1 MNDRKIEALGR
12 PRRSDAEFSR
22 LLALSRGHHFGK
34 VAGVT
39 ESLFAYCD
47 GIALLQQNRVLVW
60 GSTTESYRP
69 PFIGSRGDSDL
80 ILVSK

>member
-1 MNDRKIEALGR
+1 MNDRKIEALGP
-12 PRRSDAEFSR
+12 PRRSDAEFPR

-47 GIALLQQNRVLVW
+47 GIALLQQSL
-60 GSTTESYRP
+60 
-69 PFIGSRGDSDL
+69 
-80 ILVSK
+80 

>member
-47 GIALLQQNRVLVW
+47 GIALLQQASDFPVRC
-60 GSTTESYRP
+60 RP
-69 PFIGSRGDSDL
+69 GCADAAS
-80 ILVSK
+80 